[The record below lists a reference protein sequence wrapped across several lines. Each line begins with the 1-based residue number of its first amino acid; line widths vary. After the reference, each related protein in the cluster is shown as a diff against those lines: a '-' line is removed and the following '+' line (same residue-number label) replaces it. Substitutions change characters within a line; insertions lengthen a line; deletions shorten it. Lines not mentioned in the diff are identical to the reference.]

1 MRKPA
6 MVLAFLTVALCGI
19 AVAQKKPGTTTVK
32 INTVEGQPVEYVFN
46 PVSIHIDKTVPWQKS
61 SKSSGDEPVLEFTS
75 GDGKSLS
82 MELLFDTFEEKGD
95 VHKQFIAPMD
105 KLMAVDPALKRP
117 PMVTFTWGSDLKFSG
132 VVDSMGVQYTMF
144 AQDGTPTRATVNLS
158 LKSASK
164 AETKSDDDDQSKP

>member
-19 AVAQKKPGTTTVK
+19 AVAQSQKKSSTTVK
-32 INTVEGQPVEYVFN
+32 VNIVEGQPAEFVFN
-46 PVSIHIDKTVPWQKS
+46 PVSIHIDKTVPWEKS
-61 SKSSGDEPVLEFTS
+61 SKSSGDDPVLEFTS

-82 MELLFDTFEEKGD
+82 MELLFDMYEEKGD
-95 VHKQFIAPMD
+95 VHKQFIAPIE
-105 KLMAVDPALKRP
+105 KLLTIDPGLKRP

-132 VVDSMGVQYTMF
+132 VVDSMGVDYTLF
-144 AQDGTPTRATVNLS
+144 LPDGTPTRATCHLS

-164 AETKSDDDDQSKP
+164 AETKSDDDQSKP